1 MLKSDIQLIKHNL
14 VQANKN
20 VYSSY
25 TQDDIIFLNKNKE
38 FYNQYINSGKEYI
51 YLIDKGPLKNYYLIC
66 DVNGIISNWFYSPF
80 IINDK
85 YYNCVEQFM
94 MAEKAKLVNDI
105 NSYNNIM
112 ISTCP
117 KEMKMIGKKI
127 KMSYKQIELWDN
139 NKLNIVT
146 QGVIE
151 KFKQN
156 EKLKEWLF
164 IIKDHII
171 AEASKYDN
179 IWGIGKIKYDKSI
192 TDYDKWGNNLLGK
205 AIMTAVIKIFDI
217 KPNEG
222 IKYELIRY

>member
-1 MLKSDIQLIKHNL
+1 MQSSDIQLIKNNL
-14 VQANKN
+14 VKANRN
-20 VYSSY
+20 VLNMY

-94 MAEKAKLVNDI
+94 MAEKARLVNDTKSE
-105 NSYNNIM
+105 NSIM

-117 KEMKMIGKKI
+117 KEMKKIGKMI
-127 KMSYKQIELWDN
+127 KMSYKQIQLWDN
-139 NKLNIVT
+139 NKLDIVT
-146 QGVIE
+146 QGVIA
-151 KFKQN
+151 KFEQN

-179 IWGIGKIKYDKSI
+179 IWGIGKIKYDKFI

-205 AIMTAVIKIFDI
+205 AIMTASIKIFDI
-217 KPNEG
+217 IPNDG
-222 IKYELIRY
+222 IKYELLRY